1 MGRSGMDA
9 RVVLGFLGI
18 IGCTVGANLLLKAG
32 AMAPASSRVLFGVL
46 GWTSVAGLAL
56 FGVGGLAYAV
66 LLRFVPLNVA
76 QVFTATQFIGVIL
89 AAWLVLGEPISGARW
104 LGIGCTLAGV
114 AIVGVTARG

>member
-1 MGRSGMDA
+1 MDG

-32 AMAPASSRVLFGVL
+32 AMAPAADRVLFGVL

-66 LLRFVPLNVA
+66 LLRSVPLNVA
-76 QVFTATQFIGVIL
+76 QVFAATQFIGVIL
-89 AAWLVLGEPISGARW
+89 ASYLVLGEPISPARW
-104 LGIGCTLAGV
+104 AGIACTAVSV
-114 AIVGVTARG
+114 AVVGATARG

>member
-1 MGRSGMDA
+1 MDP

-46 GWTSVAGLAL
+46 GWTSLAGLAL

-66 LLRFVPLNVA
+66 LLRYVPLNVA
-76 QVFTATQFIGVIL
+76 QVFAATQFVGVIL
-89 AAWLVLGEPISGARW
+89 AASFVLGEPISGVRW
-104 LGIGCTLAGV
+104 AGIGCTALGV
-114 AIVGVTARG
+114 AIVGATARG